1 MKPVLHLL
9 TGPPDELVARVLEE
23 QRRAGIPVEVIRL
36 DEVTDWGQ
44 VVDRVL
50 EADAVATW

>member
-9 TGPPDELVARVLEE
+9 TGPPDALVAQVLEE

-50 EADAVATW
+50 EAEAVATW

>member
-9 TGPPDELVARVLEE
+9 TGPPDGLVAQVLEE
-23 QRRAGIPVEVIRL
+23 QRRAGIPLVVIRL
-36 DEVTDWGQ
+36 DEVTYWGQ

-50 EADAVATW
+50 EAEAVATW